1 LLFILIIYK
10 TNRQTHF

>member
-10 TNRQTHF
+10 TNRQAHF